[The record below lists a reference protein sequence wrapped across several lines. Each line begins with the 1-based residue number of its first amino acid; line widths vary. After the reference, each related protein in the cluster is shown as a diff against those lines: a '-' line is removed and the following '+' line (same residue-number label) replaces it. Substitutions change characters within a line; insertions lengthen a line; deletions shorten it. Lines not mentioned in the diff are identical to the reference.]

1 MTKHFS
7 SEFHYERSI
16 ELFNLSGTTDG
27 GTGHATLLATRAGVH
42 ATLALYEQT
51 REAPGRGRRPSGP
64 APDRMPCNGSA
75 NCADLFCTNRH
86 EGE

>member
-42 ATLALYEQT
+42 ATLALYEQA
-51 REAPGRGRRPSGP
+51 REALDPPRKMTP
-64 APDRMPCNGSA
+64 M
-75 NCADLFCTNRH
+75 
-86 EGE
+86 GE